1 MFVLTFANGYVS
13 LCPLK
18 TDQDKW
24 LDGRIDQWRNR
35 IKSEL
40 LKVGVEQ
47 GVVEQ
52 ISIVPAGYHKPLQIT
67 PNPLEAIS
75 RLDCT

>member
-1 MFVLTFANGYVS
+1 MFVLTFVNGYVS

-18 TDQDKW
+18 IDQKEW

-52 ISIVPAGYHKPLQIT
+52 ISIVPAG
-67 PNPLEAIS
+67 
-75 RLDCT
+75 